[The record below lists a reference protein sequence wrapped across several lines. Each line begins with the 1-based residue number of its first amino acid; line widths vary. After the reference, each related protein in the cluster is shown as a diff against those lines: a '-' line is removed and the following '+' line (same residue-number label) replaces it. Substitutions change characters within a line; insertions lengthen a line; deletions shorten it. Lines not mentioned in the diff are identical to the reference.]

1 MGVGA
6 TSLRGRPRRVATAL
20 CMVFVVAVAGGSVTS
35 CGVAGVAEVSASMD
49 SAPRPELRSELT
61 DPEFTDPELTDPQLP
76 GPDLS
81 DPRLE
86 DLLPPE
92 LLDPDVTVP
101 GLDGASQECVELS
114 SAYSRAL
121 VLAFTDDPDGELPG
135 LFDQL
140 DAAAPADVRDALG
153 AVRRIVIEAADGG
166 LIDATGAL
174 VSPEFVDANA
184 KVAGWLSSLCADG
197 GA

>member
-20 CMVFVVAVAGGSVTS
+20 CMVFVVAVGGGSLTS

-61 DPEFTDPELTDPQLP
+61 DPEFTDPELTDPELP

-81 DPRLE
+81 DPGLE

-92 LLDPDVTVP
+92 LLDPDVALP
-101 GLDGASQECVELS
+101 DLDGASQQCVELS
-114 SAYSRAL
+114 SAYSTTI
-121 VLAFTDDPDGELPG
+121 VLAFAGDPDGELPA

-140 DAAAPADVRDALG
+140 DAAAPADVREDLDV
-153 AVRRIVIEAADGG
+153 VRRVVIEAADGG

-174 VSPEFVDANA
+174 ISEEFTDANA
-184 KVAGWLSSLCADG
+184 TVVDWLASLCADG